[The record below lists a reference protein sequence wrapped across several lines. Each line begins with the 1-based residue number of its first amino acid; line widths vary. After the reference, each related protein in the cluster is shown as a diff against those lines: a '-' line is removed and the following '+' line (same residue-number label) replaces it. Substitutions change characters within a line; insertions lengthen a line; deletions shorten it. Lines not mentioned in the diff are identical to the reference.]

1 MDANGRVEVSVSRS
15 VAAPAAKIFG
25 LLADPARHP
34 AVDGSGMLR
43 EARDR
48 GVLGGVGDTFTM
60 AMYLPE
66 LGDYLM
72 LNRVVVFEQD
82 RRIAWEPTPG
92 DAVAARTAELP
103 IGCSQ
108 GYTWGFRLEPD
119 GDSTIVT
126 ETFDCS
132 KAAQGVRDAVADGQG
147 WLPVM
152 RKTLERLGVL
162 AEQQ

>member
-1 MDANGRVEVSVSRS
+1 
-15 VAAPAAKIFG
+15 
-25 LLADPARHP
+25 
-34 AVDGSGMLR
+34 
-43 EARDR
+43 
-48 GVLGGVGDTFTM
+48 
-60 AMYLPE
+60 
-66 LGDYLM
+66 
-72 LNRVVVFEQD
+72 
-82 RRIAWEPTPG
+82 
-92 DAVAARTAELP
+92 VAARTAELP
-103 IGCSQ
+103 IGSSQ

-152 RKTLERLGVL
+152 RKTLERLAVL